1 MEERTFS
8 RRQFLK
14 YALLG
19 GGSLLA
25 AGAISRFWPRKS
37 FGKLVTL
44 NSYLADAL
52 DSFAEVTLPQG
63 VGMPDAS
70 TAQVVRRLDE
80 ELTFVAEGIRSDF
93 IAAIYL
99 VEFSPAAYGFFG
111 RMSRLDPARRV
122 EFLKRA
128 GGEGSDLVRAAVSN
142 IRMLI
147 LLCYYG
153 HSSTWKKIGYDGP
166 YGGLPEKLSEQ
177 RKHYRQASGVKS

>member
-8 RRQFLK
+8 RRSFLK

-25 AGAISRFWPRKS
+25 VGAISRFWPRKS

-44 NSYLADAL
+44 NAYLADVL

-63 VGMPDAS
+63 AGMPDAN
-70 TAQVVRRLDE
+70 TALVVRRLDE
-80 ELTFVAEGIRSDF
+80 ELTFVADAISSDF

-99 VEFSPAAYGFFG
+99 IEFYPAAYGYFG
-111 RMSRLDPARRV
+111 RMSRLDPAKRV

-153 HSSTWKKIGYDGP
+153 HASTWKKIGYDGP
-166 YGGLPEKLSEQ
+166 FAGLPEKLSEQ
-177 RKHYRQASGVKS
+177 RKHYRQLSGIKP